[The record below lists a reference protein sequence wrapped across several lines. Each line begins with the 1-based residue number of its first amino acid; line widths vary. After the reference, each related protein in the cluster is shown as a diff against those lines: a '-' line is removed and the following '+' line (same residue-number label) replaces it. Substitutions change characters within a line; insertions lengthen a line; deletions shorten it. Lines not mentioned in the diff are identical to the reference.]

1 MFVPENGGVRRRG
14 RNRLE
19 QNTISISLDTDF
31 ARALQEVVTDWGHGS
46 RDRDELLA
54 ALMAL
59 QAQALATREFSMM
72 VLVGLAW
79 QRIGGVPYGSIP
91 EQLAA

>member
-1 MFVPENGGVRRRG
+1 ME
-14 RNRLE
+14 L
-19 QNTISISLDTDF
+19 NTITIDLDTDF
-31 ARALQEVVTDWGHGS
+31 AQALRDVVTDWGHGS

-59 QAQALATREFSMM
+59 QAEAEATEEFGML

-79 QRIGGVPYGSIP
+79 RKLAGIPYGAIP
-91 EQLAA
+91 ERLAA